1 MRKELLENQPYNEK
15 ELLLGIS
22 EGDEKM
28 FGQLV
33 DEYGGQIFPFL
44 VKFTGSPVI
53 AEDLS
58 QDVFLKVWLKRDKL
72 HEINDFKG
80 WLFTVTTNT
89 AQSWLRRKLLE
100 RKYMAENALPAA
112 DTGIQA
118 IDLKELDRLVQKAVQ
133 NLPPKRRQV
142 YLMQRVN
149 KMKIAE
155 VAEALNISPNTVKNT
170 TVAAVQDIREYLKAH
185 GITLSLYLFVTAVL
199 F

>member
-1 MRKELLENQPYNEK
+1 
-15 ELLLGIS
+15 
-22 EGDEKM
+22 M

-72 HEINDFKG
+72 HEIKDFKG
-80 WLFTVTTNT
+80 WLFTVTANT
-89 AQSWLRRKLLE
+89 AQSWLRRRLLE
-100 RKYMAENALPAA
+100 RKYMAENAAPAA
-112 DTGIQA
+112 ETGIQA
-118 IDLKELDRLVQKAVQ
+118 IDLKELDTLVQKAVQ

-185 GITLSLYLFVTAVL
+185 GIALSLSLFVGAVL
-199 F
+199 S

>member
-1 MRKELLENQPYNEK
+1 
-15 ELLLGIS
+15 
-22 EGDEKM
+22 
-28 FGQLV
+28 
-33 DEYGGQIFPFL
+33 
-44 VKFTGSPVI
+44 
-53 AEDLS
+53 
-58 QDVFLKVWLKRDKL
+58 
-72 HEINDFKG
+72 
-80 WLFTVTTNT
+80 
-89 AQSWLRRKLLE
+89 
-100 RKYMAENALPAA
+100 MAENALPAA